1 MERNKPWKHLFRL
14 RFAFVSVSW
23 PFCLA
28 CLGSRRSAVQ
38 IGSPRPFFSV
48 VFISGLPENKSTQ
61 STTPLRFH
69 FSDIRFVFLLDN
81 YIYLVYFKVD
91 YSKEDK
97 GDGPMFVNRE
107 SEIQALLERMSSNK
121 AEFVIV
127 YGRRRIGKTELL
139 RKTFAK
145 GKVIHFVADLGAD
158 QDQRRRLS
166 ETVNLVYPNPL
177 LQAEIP
183 PGLDSLLRYI
193 ITLAEKDRIVL
204 ILDEFPYLCSSD
216 PALPSV
222 LQRIW
227 DEVGKDS
234 KLYLILCGSFIS
246 FMEREVLGH
255 KSPLYG
261 RRTGQLLVHPLLL
274 RTLKDFFPGYSPE
287 ERIITYAILGGVPA
301 YLIQFSDKV
310 SIRQNIERQILKPT
324 AFLHDEVRFI
334 LMEELRDPK
343 HYLSVL
349 QSIAFGNTR
358 MNDIVQ
364 RTGMERG
371 PVSKYLSV
379 LQDLRLI
386 EREIPVTEKHPEK
399 SRKGIYRLSDNFF
412 RFSFRFVLP
421 YKSRFVEG
429 GERKALEE
437 EILPHLDNFIGQTFD
452 KICVEILRYLV
463 DAKKLKLSYDRAGR
477 WWSGNEEI
485 DLVAVAGDKPVFAAE
500 CKWSKRPVGIDILNN
515 LRRKV
520 TLIPSESPSKTLR
533 LGLFSRSGFTKEIEA
548 HGRKG
553 ELDLI
558 DIRKIDL

>member
-1 MERNKPWKHLFRL
+1 
-14 RFAFVSVSW
+14 
-23 PFCLA
+23 
-28 CLGSRRSAVQ
+28 
-38 IGSPRPFFSV
+38 
-48 VFISGLPENKSTQ
+48 
-61 STTPLRFH
+61 
-69 FSDIRFVFLLDN
+69 LLDN
-81 YIYLVYFKVD
+81 FLHLVYFKVD

-97 GDGPMFVNRE
+97 GVRPMFVNRE
-107 SEIQALLERMSSNK
+107 SEIQSLLERMSSNK

-127 YGRRRIGKTELL
+127 YGRHRIGKTELL

-145 GKVIHFVADLGAD
+145 GKVIYFVADLGAD
-158 QDQRRRLS
+158 QDQRRRFS

-287 ERIITYAILGGVPA
+287 ERIIAYAILGGVPA

-548 HGRKG
+548 LGRKG